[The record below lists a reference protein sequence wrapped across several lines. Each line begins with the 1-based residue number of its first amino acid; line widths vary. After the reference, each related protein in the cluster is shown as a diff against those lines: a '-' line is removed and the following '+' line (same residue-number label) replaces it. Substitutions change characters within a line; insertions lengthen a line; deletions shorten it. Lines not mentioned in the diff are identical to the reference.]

1 MTTIRDRRTIEFLN
15 FKKKETEL
23 NDPIIDTAIF
33 VAKLFGYGLL
43 GLWMF
48 SIFVVVPEKSF
59 KTTAWFGSKFMRI
72 LKPGLRI
79 KLPYPLE
86 VVDVSMS
93 TKVQPISVKVT
104 SMTQDNAQI
113 SIQASVHY
121 IPKEGSYYQAAYA
134 LENPEGQMSTY
145 LDNFLRAQVK
155 TLGVQQV
162 FSSTTEFQQDIM
174 EKLSEKFGEYGYMIE
189 NVLVGEPILSE
200 QMAKAYERKLIGEQ
214 EKQAA
219 VAEGDALKTRLT
231 MKAEAEGE
239 SLKIK
244 AQAFKE
250 FRKLIAEG
258 NTEAIKT
265 FLDDLHDGSL
275 NAKSVLDFF
284 SGLDEREAYRDA
296 AAQGGKSVYIG
307 GNSGGNGGNLK
318 QEVASAVTAAFL
330 AYDGSKPKGMVA
342 VADTTAK

>member
-1 MTTIRDRRTIEFLN
+1 MEDILVTG
-15 FKKKETEL
+15 FKTVFG
-23 NDPIIDTAIF
+23 IIVLFWAFSMF
-33 VAKLFGYGLL
+33 V
-43 GLWMF
+43 
-48 SIFVVVPEKSF
+48 IVPEKSF
-59 KTTAWFGSKFMRI
+59 KTTAWFGSRFMRI

-86 VVDVSMS
+86 TVDVTMS

-113 SIQASVHY
+113 SINASVHY
-121 IPKEGSYYQAAYA
+121 TPKEGSYYAAAYA
-134 LENPEGQMSTY
+134 LENPEQQMITY
-145 LDNFLRAQVK
+145 LDNYLRAQIK
-155 TLGVQQV
+155 QLDVQQV
-162 FSSTTEFQQDIM
+162 FSSTTEFQQEIM
-174 EKLSEKFGEYGYMIE
+174 DKLSTKFGEYGYSIE

-200 QMAKAYERKLIGEQ
+200 QMAKAYERKLIADQEQ
-214 EKQAA
+214 QAA
-219 VAEGDALKTRLT
+219 VAEGQAVKTRLT

-296 AAQGGKSVYIG
+296 AAQGGKSVFIG
-307 GNSGGNGGNLK
+307 GGAGRAGTD
-318 QEVASAVTAAFL
+318 ASAIASALAAV
-330 AYDGSKPKGMVA
+330 MVA
-342 VADTTAK
+342 GQKVPSGVVPATATGVSQ

>member
-1 MTTIRDRRTIEFLN
+1 MHDPFITTLFFIL
-15 FKKKETEL
+15 
-23 NDPIIDTAIF
+23 
-33 VAKLFGYGLL
+33 KLVGYGVL
-43 GLWMF
+43 GLWLFTM
-48 SIFVVVPEKSF
+48 FVVVPEKSF
-59 KTTAWFGSKFMRI
+59 KTTSWFGSKFMRI
-72 LKPGLRI
+72 LKPGLRV
-79 KLPYPLE
+79 KLPYPFE
-86 VVDVSMS
+86 IVDVTMS
-93 TKVQPISVKVT
+93 TKVQPIGVKVT

-121 IPKEGSYYQAAYA
+121 TPKEGSYYAAAYS
-134 LENPEGQMSTY
+134 LENPENQMITY
-145 LDNFLRAQVK
+145 LDNYLRAQIK
-155 TLGVQQV
+155 TLDVQQV
-162 FSSTTEFQQDIM
+162 FSSTTEFQNDIM
-174 EKLSEKFGEYGYMIE
+174 DKLSAKFGEYGYSIE

-200 QMAKAYERKLIGEQ
+200 AMARAYERKLIAEQ

-231 MKAEAEGE
+231 MKAQAEGE

-244 AQAFKE
+244 AHAFKE

-296 AAQGGKSVYIG
+296 AAQGGKSVFIG
-307 GNSGGNGGNLK
+307 GGNGGNGGSLK
-318 QEVASAVTAAFL
+318 QEVASAVTAALL
-330 AYDGSKPKGMVA
+330 AYENGPKGQIA
-342 VADTTAK
+342 VQPAAPAAS

>member
-1 MTTIRDRRTIEFLN
+1 LN
-15 FKKKETEL
+15 FNKEETEL
-23 NDPIIDTAIF
+23 DDPVFEIAMF
-33 VAKLFGYGLL
+33 AVKLVGYGAL
-43 GLWMF
+43 GLWLL

-86 VVDVSMS
+86 VVDVRMS
-93 TKVQPISVKVT
+93 TKVQPIGVKVT
-104 SMTQDNAQI
+104 SMTLDNAQI

-121 IPKEGSYYQAAYA
+121 TPKEGSYYQAAYA
-134 LENPEGQMSTY
+134 LENPEGQMTTY

-155 TLGVQQV
+155 TLNVQQV

-174 EKLSEKFGEYGYMIE
+174 EKLSEKFGEYGYKIE
-189 NVLVGEPILSE
+189 NVLVGEPVLSD
-200 QMAKAYERKLIGEQ
+200 QMSKSYERRLIAEQ
-214 EKQAA
+214 EQQAA
-219 VAEGDALKTRLT
+219 VAEGAALKTRLT

-244 AQAFKE
+244 ALAFKE

-275 NAKSVLDFF
+275 NAKSVLEFF

-307 GNSGGNGGNLK
+307 GNSGGNAGNLK

-330 AYDGSKPKGMVA
+330 VHEANKNKVPVA
-342 VADTTAK
+342 TNSAPINTAK

>member
-1 MTTIRDRRTIEFLN
+1 M
-15 FKKKETEL
+15 
-23 NDPIIDTAIF
+23 NDPVIDISIF
-33 VAKLFGYGLL
+33 IVKLLGYGML
-43 GLWMF
+43 GLWLF
-48 SIFVVVPEKSF
+48 TIFVVVPEKSF
-59 KTTAWFGSKFMRI
+59 KTTSWFGSKFMRI

-86 VVDVSMS
+86 IVDVSMS

-121 IPKEGSYYQAAYA
+121 TPKDGSYYQAAYA
-134 LENPEGQMSTY
+134 LENPEGQMTTY
-145 LDNFLRAQVK
+145 LDNFLRAQIK
-155 TLGVQQV
+155 TLNVQEV
-162 FSSTTEFQQDIM
+162 FSSTTEFQQEIM
-174 EKLSEKFGEYGYMIE
+174 AKLSDQFGEYGYRIE
-189 NVLVGEPILSE
+189 NVLVGEPILSD
-200 QMAKAYERKLIGEQ
+200 QMSKSYERRLIAEQ
-214 EKQAA
+214 EQQAA
-219 VAEGDALKTRLT
+219 VAEGAALKTRLT

-244 AQAFKE
+244 AHAFKE

-275 NAKSVLDFF
+275 NAASVLQFF

-296 AAQGGKSVYIG
+296 ASQGGKSVYIG

-318 QEVASAVTAAFL
+318 QEVASAVTAALL
-330 AYDGSKPKGMVA
+330 AYENGPKGLVA
-342 VADTTAK
+342 VASNSTK

>member
-1 MTTIRDRRTIEFLN
+1 MSKHHRVLGFQFNKGIRILH
-15 FKKKETEL
+15 
-23 NDPIIDTAIF
+23 DPILSTLLFI
-33 VAKLFGYGLL
+33 AKLIGYGLL
-43 GLWMF
+43 GCWLF
-48 SIFVVVPEKSF
+48 TIFVVVPEKSF
-59 KTTAWFGSKFMRI
+59 KTTSWFGSKFMRI

-86 VVDVSMS
+86 IVDVTMS

-121 IPKEGSYYQAAYA
+121 TPKEGSFYQAAYA
-134 LENPEGQMSTY
+134 LENPEGQMTTY
-145 LDNFLRAQVK
+145 LDNFLRAQIK
-155 TLGVQQV
+155 TLDVQQV

-174 EKLSEKFGEYGYMIE
+174 DKLSEKFGEYGYKIE

-200 QMAKAYERKLIGEQ
+200 QMAKAYERKLIAEQ

-219 VAEGDALKTRLT
+219 VAEGYALKTRLT

-307 GNSGGNGGNLK
+307 GSAGNNGGLK
-318 QEVASAVTAAFL
+318 QEVASAVTAAML
-330 AYDGSKPKGMVA
+330 AYENSPKGLIPVSPA
-342 VADTTAK
+342 TNAPSA

>member
-1 MTTIRDRRTIEFLN
+1 
-15 FKKKETEL
+15 L
-23 NDPIIDTAIF
+23 NDPVFDTAIF

-59 KTTAWFGSKFMRI
+59 KTTSWFGSKFMRI

-86 VVDVSMS
+86 RIDVSMS

-121 IPKEGSYYQAAYA
+121 TPKEGSYYQAAYA
-134 LENPEGQMSTY
+134 LENPEGQMTTY
-145 LDNFLRAQVK
+145 LDNFLRAQIK
-155 TLGVQQV
+155 TLNVQEV
-162 FSSTTEFQQDIM
+162 FSSTTEFQQEIM
-174 EKLSEKFGEYGYMIE
+174 AKLSDQFGEYGYRIE
-189 NVLVGEPILSE
+189 NVLIGEPILSE
-200 QMAKAYERKLIGEQ
+200 QMSKAYERKLIAEQ

-219 VAEGDALKTRLT
+219 VSEGDALKTRLT
-231 MKAEAEGE
+231 MKAQAEGE

-265 FLDDLHDGSL
+265 FLEDLHDGSL

-284 SGLDEREAYRDA
+284 SGVGLHRWQRQRQRRQPEAGSRLRRDGGATGLRNRAKRPRGRAARQVTAESRKARTESSLHPGFVLWKTPAYRRR
-296 AAQGGKSVYIG
+296 Q
-307 GNSGGNGGNLK
+307 
-318 QEVASAVTAAFL
+318 
-330 AYDGSKPKGMVA
+330 
-342 VADTTAK
+342 

>member
-1 MTTIRDRRTIEFLN
+1 M
-15 FKKKETEL
+15 
-23 NDPIIDTAIF
+23 NDPAMSLLFFIAEIIGF
-33 VAKLFGYGLL
+33 GLL
-43 GLWMF
+43 GVWLLT
-48 SIFVVVPEKSF
+48 IFVVVPEKTF
-59 KTTAWFGSKFMRI
+59 KTTSWFGSKFMRI

-79 KLPYPLE
+79 KLPYPFE
-86 VVDVSMS
+86 IVDVSMS
-93 TKVQPISVKVT
+93 TKVQPIGVKVT

-121 IPKEGSYYQAAYA
+121 TPKEGSYYQAAYA
-134 LENPEGQMSTY
+134 LENPEGQMATY

-155 TLGVQQV
+155 TLDVQQV

-174 EKLSEKFGEYGYMIE
+174 EKLSEKFGEYGYKIE

-296 AAQGGKSVYIG
+296 ATHGGKSVFIG
-307 GNSGGNGGNLK
+307 GGNGGNGGSLK
-318 QEVASAVTAAFL
+318 QEVASAVTAAL
-330 AYDGSKPKGMVA
+330 IAYENAPKGLIPVVPVA
-342 VADTTAK
+342 PAGVSPAA